1 MWDGNYSGAQS
12 IRISSN
18 QPGTYPISVTA
29 TFPSGYTETK
39 TQNVTFLAP
48 TTNSITGTFNN
59 SSSLSYINFTNNW
72 YNSVSL
78 SCTNAYYYE
87 VTQTG
92 GDYVYINCNGSA
104 CSFFNFEL
112 NSGQSFTVS
121 IKAYDQCDN
130 MIGSRNVTFARQQ
143 SYYGRPKKE
152 NDKQNLDKK
161 ILDKEINNSGTDIGI
176 SLKSAAGKIN
186 KDNFMIFPNPSQSFV
201 NVAYPQNQVG
211 IILITNI
218 LGKNVKILKLKPDES
233 IYQNIDI
240 SDLQNGVYIVSFY
253 GNSNDILFRDKLYV
267 SR

>member
-1 MWDGNYSGAQS
+1 MVVQS
-12 IRISSN
+12 IDVRSN
-18 QPGTYPISVTA
+18 QPGTYPVSVTA

-39 TQNVTFLAP
+39 TINLTFLAP
-48 TTNSITGTFNN
+48 ATYSIGGTFNN

-92 GDYVYINCNGSA
+92 GDYVYINCNGST

-121 IKAYDQCDN
+121 INAYDQCEN

-152 NDKQNLDKK
+152 NDKQNM
-161 ILDKEINNSGTDIGI
+161 EIKVLANEIENSDTENGI
-176 SLKSAAGKIN
+176 SLKSDVGIIS

-201 NVAYPQNQVG
+201 NLAYPKNQVG
-211 IILITNI
+211 IISITNI
-218 LGKNVKILKLKPDES
+218 LGKNVKTLKLKPDES

-253 GNSNDILFRDKLYV
+253 GNSNEILFRDKLYV